1 MRGRIILTCGAA
13 LAGASLLVTGCGGGS
28 AASSASSSSPDGS
41 PQAQASTQV
50 LGYATCMRSHG
61 VAGYPDPV
69 VSGSGNSVKV
79 TMSPGSANPD
89 SPAFR
94 SAERACHRL
103 LPNGGEQGGAGGSSA
118 QQQAQDMLFAD
129 CVRSHGVPSFPDP
142 DHDGVFTLPATI
154 HEQAPTFLRATRF
167 CQKAQPTSLS
177 IDQGT

>member
-1 MRGRIILTCGAA
+1 MRGPVILTFGAA
-13 LAGASLLVTGCGGGS
+13 LAAASLLVTGCGGGS
-28 AASSASSSSPDGS
+28 TAGSTNSSS

-94 SAERACHRL
+94 SADGACHHL
-103 LPNGGEQGGAGGSSA
+103 LSNGGEQGGASGSSA
-118 QQQAQDMLFAD
+118 QQQAQDVQFAD
-129 CVRSHGVPSFPDP
+129 CMRAHGVPSFPEP

-154 HEQAPTFLRATRF
+154 HEQAPAFLRATRS
-167 CQKAQPTSLS
+167 CQKVHPASLS